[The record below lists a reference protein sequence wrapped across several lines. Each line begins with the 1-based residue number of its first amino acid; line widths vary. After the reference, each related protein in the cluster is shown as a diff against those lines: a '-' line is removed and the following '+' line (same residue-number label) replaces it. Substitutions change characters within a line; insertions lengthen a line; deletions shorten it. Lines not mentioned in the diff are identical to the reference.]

1 MQAPR
6 ETVGRAKVLDTERKH
21 TEKQRIHVTEKR
33 RILNSKGGR
42 ETDQVSLF
50 ASADTAVPPR
60 PIQPFLHRPIQPFLD
75 GSSDAFLTDARMRDS
90 KAQCSCLFSLIY
102 AEW

>member
-33 RILNSKGGR
+33 RILNCKGGR

-50 ASADTAVPPR
+50 ASADTAVPPWQDPEHSR
-60 PIQPFLHRPIQPFLD
+60 AALSQ
-75 GSSDAFLTDARMRDS
+75 AC
-90 KAQCSCLFSLIY
+90 CSLNTTPK
-102 AEW
+102 